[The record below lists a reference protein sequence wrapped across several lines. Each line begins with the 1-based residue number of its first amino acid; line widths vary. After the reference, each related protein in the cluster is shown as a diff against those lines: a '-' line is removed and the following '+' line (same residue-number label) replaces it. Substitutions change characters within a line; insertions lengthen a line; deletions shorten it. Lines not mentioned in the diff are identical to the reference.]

1 MATTVVSKVA
11 RFTFTTKEQLANLMD
26 YCTTNNRTFTANIE
40 IPVLTDEEANELY
53 KVLVLPEV
61 IKNEETLIELQSEK
75 EALETNLKSGISTM
89 STRTLEEVN
98 EEIKKIENTDYTQFS
113 KLIALVPDTILP
125 DTPAWRNNDASVMM
139 TRTMAVSEEETLN
152 TNETTSEELTDPII
166 KGQNTVW
173 AEEELEKY
181 KAAFKKL
188 DPNFELQIVRHDDTG
203 EICFH
208 LWWPKREMVQE
219 CTSTKLLDMAFENAK
234 NGWDDPIKVAEAMK
248 Q

>member
-40 IPVLTDEEANELY
+40 IPVLTDKEANELY

-98 EEIKKIENTDYTQFS
+98 EEIKKIENTDYAQFS

-125 DTPAWRNNDASVMM
+125 DTPAWKNNDASVMM
-139 TRTMAVSEEETLN
+139 MRTMAVSEEETLN

-234 NGWDDPIKVAEAMK
+234 NGWDDPVKVAEAMK

>member
-11 RFTFTTKEQLANLMD
+11 RFTFTTKEQLTNLMD

-98 EEIKKIENTDYTQFS
+98 EEIKKIENTDYAQFS

-139 TRTMAVSEEETLN
+139 MRTMAVSEEETLN

-234 NGWDDPIKVAEAMK
+234 NGWDDPVKVAEAMK

>member
-40 IPVLTDEEANELY
+40 IPVLTSEEANELY

-98 EEIKKIENTDYTQFS
+98 EEIKKIKNTDYTQFS

-139 TRTMAVSEEETLN
+139 MRTMAVSEEETLN

-208 LWWPKREMVQE
+208 LWWPKREMIQE

-234 NGWDDPIKVAEAMK
+234 NGWDDPVKVAEAMK

>member
-26 YCTTNNRTFTANIE
+26 YCTTNNRTFTTNIE

-61 IKNEETLIELQSEK
+61 IKNSDRLEGLLTEK
-75 EALETNLKSGISTM
+75 ESLETNLKSGISTM

-98 EEIKKIENTDYTQFS
+98 EEIKKIENTDYAQFS

-125 DTPAWRNNDASVMM
+125 DTPAWKESINANVRMM
-139 TRTMAVSEEETLN
+139 AMAVSDEEASN
-152 TNETTSEELTDPII
+152 SDQATNEELTAPIV

>member
-11 RFTFTTKEQLANLMD
+11 RFTFTTKEQLTNLMD

-61 IKNEETLIELQSEK
+61 IKNSDRLEELLTEK
-75 EALETNLKSGISTM
+75 ESLETNLKSGVM
-89 STRTLEEVN
+89 ALSTRTLEEVN
-98 EEIKKIENTDYTQFS
+98 EEIKKIEDTDYTQFS
-113 KLIALVPDTILP
+113 KLMTLIPDTILP
-125 DTPAWRNNDASVMM
+125 DTPAWKNNDASVMM
-139 TRTMAVSEEETLN
+139 MRTMAVSEEETSN
-152 TNETTSEELTDPII
+152 TNETTNEELSDPII

-208 LWWPKREMVQE
+208 LWWPKREMIQE

-234 NGWDDPIKVAEAMK
+234 AGWDDPVKVTEAMK

>member
-1 MATTVVSKVA
+1 MAATVVSKVA

-61 IKNEETLIELQSEK
+61 IKNSDRLEELLTEK
-75 EALETNLKSGISTM
+75 ESLETNLKSGISTM

-98 EEIKKIENTDYTQFS
+98 EEIKKIENTDYAKFS

-125 DTPAWRNNDASVMM
+125 DTPAWKNNASVMM
-139 TRTMAVSEEETLN
+139 MRTMAVSEEETLN

-166 KGQNTVW
+166 KGQNTIWV
-173 AEEELEKY
+173 EEELEKY

-234 NGWDDPIKVAEAMK
+234 NEWDNPVKVAEAMK

>member
-11 RFTFTTKEQLANLMD
+11 RFTFTTKEQLTNLMD
-26 YCTTNNRTFTANIE
+26 YCTTNNRAFTANIE

-61 IKNEETLIELQSEK
+61 IKNSDRLEELLTEK
-75 EALETNLKSGISTM
+75 ELLETNLKSGISMM

-98 EEIKKIENTDYTQFS
+98 EEIKKIEDTDYTQFS
-113 KLIALVPDTILP
+113 KLMTLIPDTILP
-125 DTPAWRNNDASVMM
+125 DTPAWKNNDASVMM
-139 TRTMAVSEEETLN
+139 MRTMAVSEEETSN
-152 TNETTSEELTDPII
+152 TNETTNEELSDPII

>member
-98 EEIKKIENTDYTQFS
+98 EEIKKIENTDYAQFS

-125 DTPAWRNNDASVMM
+125 DTPAWKNNDASVMM
-139 TRTMAVSEEETLN
+139 MRTMAVSEEETSN
-152 TNETTSEELTDPII
+152 TNETTNEELSDPIV

-234 NGWDDPIKVAEAMK
+234 NGWDDPVKVAEAMK

>member
-11 RFTFTTKEQLANLMD
+11 RFTFTTKEQLTNLMD

-61 IKNEETLIELQSEK
+61 IKNSDRLEELLTEK
-75 EALETNLKSGISTM
+75 ESLETNLKSGVTAL

-98 EEIKKIENTDYTQFS
+98 EEIKKIEDTDYTQFS
-113 KLIALVPDTILP
+113 KLMTLIPDTILP
-125 DTPAWRNNDASVMM
+125 DTPAWKNNDASVMM
-139 TRTMAVSEEETLN
+139 MRTMAVSEEETSN
-152 TNETTSEELTDPII
+152 TNETTNEELSDPII

-208 LWWPKREMVQE
+208 LWWPKREMIQE

-234 NGWDDPIKVAEAMK
+234 AGWDDPVKVTEAMK

>member
-40 IPVLTDEEANELY
+40 IPVLTSEEANELY
-53 KVLVLPEV
+53 KVLILPEV
-61 IKNEETLIELQSEK
+61 IKNSDRLEGLLTEK
-75 EALETNLKSGISTM
+75 ESLKTNLKSGISMM
-89 STRTLEEVN
+89 STRTLKKVN
-98 EEIKKIENTDYTQFS
+98 EEIKKIENTDYARFS

-139 TRTMAVSEEETLN
+139 MRTMAVSEEETLN

>member
-98 EEIKKIENTDYTQFS
+98 EEIKKIENTDYAQFS

-125 DTPAWRNNDASVMM
+125 DTPAWKNNDASVMM
-139 TRTMAVSEEETLN
+139 MRTMAVSEEETLN

>member
-53 KVLVLPEV
+53 KVLVLPKV
-61 IKNEETLIELQSEK
+61 IKNDERLKELLTEK
-75 EALETNLKSGISTM
+75 ESLETNLKSGISTM

-98 EEIKKIENTDYTQFS
+98 EEIKKIENTDYTRFS

-125 DTPAWRNNDASVMM
+125 DTPAWKESINANVRMM
-139 TRTMAVSEEETLN
+139 AMAVSDEETSN
-152 TNETTSEELTDPII
+152 SDQATNEELTAPII

>member
-98 EEIKKIENTDYTQFS
+98 EEIKKIENTDYAQFS
-113 KLIALVPDTILP
+113 KLMALVPDTILP

>member
-61 IKNEETLIELQSEK
+61 IKNSDRLEELLTEK
-75 EALETNLKSGISTM
+75 ESLETNLKSGISTM

-98 EEIKKIENTDYTQFS
+98 EEIKKIENTDYAQFS
-113 KLIALVPDTILP
+113 KLMGFVPDTILP
-125 DTPAWRNNDASVMM
+125 DTPAWKESINANVRMM
-139 TRTMAVSEEETLN
+139 AMAVSDEEASN
-152 TNETTSEELTDPII
+152 SDQATNEELTAPIV

-234 NGWDDPIKVAEAMK
+234 NGWDDPVKVAEAMK

>member
-1 MATTVVSKVA
+1 MTTTVVSKVA

-40 IPVLTDEEANELY
+40 IPVLTNEEANELY

-98 EEIKKIENTDYTQFS
+98 EEIKKIENTDYAQFS

-125 DTPAWRNNDASVMM
+125 DTPAWKNNDASVMM
-139 TRTMAVSEEETLN
+139 MRTMAVSEEETLN

-234 NGWDDPIKVAEAMK
+234 NGWDDPVKVAEAMK

>member
-11 RFTFTTKEQLANLMD
+11 RFTFTTKEQLTNLMD
-26 YCTTNNRTFTANIE
+26 YCTTNNRAFTANIE
-40 IPVLTDEEANELY
+40 IPVLTDEEVNELY

-61 IKNEETLIELQSEK
+61 IKNSDRLEELLTEK
-75 EALETNLKSGISTM
+75 ESLETNLKSGISMM

-98 EEIKKIENTDYTQFS
+98 EEIKKIENTDYAQFS
-113 KLIALVPDTILP
+113 KLIALVPDTTLP
-125 DTPAWRNNDASVMM
+125 DTPAWKNNDASVMM
-139 TRTMAVSEEETLN
+139 MRTMAVSEEETSN
-152 TNETTSEELTDPII
+152 TNETTNEELSDPII

-173 AEEELEKY
+173 VEEELEKY

>member
-1 MATTVVSKVA
+1 MAATVVSKVA
-11 RFTFTTKEQLANLMD
+11 RFSFANREQLLNLMD
-26 YCTTNNRTFTANIE
+26 YCETNNRTFVANIE

-61 IKNEETLIELQSEK
+61 IKNSDRLEGLLTEK
-75 EALETNLKSGISTM
+75 ESLETNLKSGISTM

-98 EEIKKIENTDYTQFS
+98 EEIKKIENTDYAQFS

-125 DTPAWRNNDASVMM
+125 DTPAWKESINANVRMM
-139 TRTMAVSEEETLN
+139 AMAVSDEEASN
-152 TNETTSEELTDPII
+152 SDQATNEELTAPIV

-208 LWWPKREMVQE
+208 LWWPKREMIQE

-234 NGWDDPIKVAEAMK
+234 AGWDDPVKVTEAMK

>member
-1 MATTVVSKVA
+1 MAATVVSKVA

-61 IKNEETLIELQSEK
+61 IKNSDKLEGLLTEK
-75 EALETNLKSGISTM
+75 ESLETNLKSGISTM

-113 KLIALVPDTILP
+113 KLMTLVPDTILP
-125 DTPAWRNNDASVMM
+125 DTPAWKESINANVRMM
-139 TRTMAVSEEETLN
+139 AMAVSDEEASN
-152 TNETTSEELTDPII
+152 SDQATNEELTAPIV

-208 LWWPKREMVQE
+208 LWWPKREMIQE

-234 NGWDDPIKVAEAMK
+234 AGWDDPVKVTEAMK

>member
-26 YCTTNNRTFTANIE
+26 YCTTNNRTFTTNIE

-61 IKNEETLIELQSEK
+61 IKNSDRLEGLLTEK
-75 EALETNLKSGISTM
+75 ESLETNLKSGIPTM

-98 EEIKKIENTDYTQFS
+98 EEIKKIENTDYAQFS

-125 DTPAWRNNDASVMM
+125 DTPAWKNNDASVMM
-139 TRTMAVSEEETLN
+139 MRTMAVSDEEASN
-152 TNETTSEELTDPII
+152 SDQATNEELTAPIV

-208 LWWPKREMVQE
+208 LWWPKREIVQE

-234 NGWDDPIKVAEAMK
+234 NGWDDPVKVAEAMK

>member
-11 RFTFTTKEQLANLMD
+11 RFTFTTKEQLTNLMD
-26 YCTTNNRTFTANIE
+26 YCTTNDRTFTANIE

-61 IKNEETLIELQSEK
+61 IKNSDRLEELLTEK
-75 EALETNLKSGISTM
+75 ESLETNLKSGVM
-89 STRTLEEVN
+89 ALSTRTLEEVN
-98 EEIKKIENTDYTQFS
+98 EEIKKIEDTDYTQFS
-113 KLIALVPDTILP
+113 KLMTLIPDTILP
-125 DTPAWRNNDASVMM
+125 DTPAWKNNDASVMM
-139 TRTMAVSEEETLN
+139 MRTMAVSEEETSN
-152 TNETTSEELTDPII
+152 TNEITNEELSDPII

-248 Q
+248 

>member
-98 EEIKKIENTDYTQFS
+98 EEIKKIENTDYARFS

-139 TRTMAVSEEETLN
+139 MRTMAVSEEETLN

>member
-26 YCTTNNRTFTANIE
+26 YCTTNNRTFTTNIE

-61 IKNEETLIELQSEK
+61 IKNSDRLEGLLTEK
-75 EALETNLKSGISTM
+75 ESLETNLKSGISTM

-98 EEIKKIENTDYTQFS
+98 EEIKKIENTDYAQFS

-125 DTPAWRNNDASVMM
+125 DTPAWKNNDASVMM
-139 TRTMAVSEEETLN
+139 MRTMAVSDEEASN
-152 TNETTSEELTDPII
+152 SDQATNEELTAPIV

-234 NGWDDPIKVAEAMK
+234 NGWDDPVKVAEAMK

>member
-11 RFTFTTKEQLANLMD
+11 RFTFTTKEQLTNLMD

-61 IKNEETLIELQSEK
+61 IKNSDRLEELLTEK
-75 EALETNLKSGISTM
+75 ESLETNLKSGVM
-89 STRTLEEVN
+89 ALSTRTLEEVN
-98 EEIKKIENTDYTQFS
+98 EEIKKIEDTDYAQFS

-125 DTPAWRNNDASVMM
+125 DTPAWKNNDASVMM
-139 TRTMAVSEEETLN
+139 MRTMAVSEEETLN

-234 NGWDDPIKVAEAMK
+234 NGWDDPVKVAEAMK

>member
-75 EALETNLKSGISTM
+75 EALEANLKSGISTM

-98 EEIKKIENTDYTQFS
+98 EEIKKIENTDYAQFS

-139 TRTMAVSEEETLN
+139 MRTMAVSEEETLN

-181 KAAFKKL
+181 KVAFKKL

-234 NGWDDPIKVAEAMK
+234 NGWDDPVKVAEAMK

>member
-11 RFTFTTKEQLANLMD
+11 RFTFTTKEQFANLMD

-98 EEIKKIENTDYTQFS
+98 EEIKKIENTDYAQFS

-125 DTPAWRNNDASVMM
+125 DTPAWKESINANVRMM
-139 TRTMAVSEEETLN
+139 AMAVSDEETSN
-152 TNETTSEELTDPII
+152 SDQATNEELTAPII

-234 NGWDDPIKVAEAMK
+234 AGWDDPVKVTEAMK

>member
-61 IKNEETLIELQSEK
+61 IKNSDRLEELLTEK
-75 EALETNLKSGISTM
+75 ESLETNLKSGISTM

-98 EEIKKIENTDYTQFS
+98 EEIKKIENTDYAQFS
-113 KLIALVPDTILP
+113 KLMTLVPDTILP
-125 DTPAWRNNDASVMM
+125 DTPAWKESINANVRMM
-139 TRTMAVSEEETLN
+139 AMAVSDEEASN
-152 TNETTSEELTDPII
+152 SDQATNEELTAPIV

-208 LWWPKREMVQE
+208 LWWPKREMIQE

-234 NGWDDPIKVAEAMK
+234 AGWDDPVKVTEAMK

>member
-11 RFTFTTKEQLANLMD
+11 RFTFTTKEQLTNLMD
-26 YCTTNNRTFTANIE
+26 YCTTNNRAFTANIE

-75 EALETNLKSGISTM
+75 ESLETNLKSGISTM

-98 EEIKKIENTDYTQFS
+98 EEIKKIEDTDYTQFS
-113 KLIALVPDTILP
+113 KLMTLIPDTILP
-125 DTPAWRNNDASVMM
+125 DTPAWKNNDASVMM
-139 TRTMAVSEEETLN
+139 MRTMAVSEEETSN
-152 TNETTSEELTDPII
+152 TNETTNEELSDPII

>member
-26 YCTTNNRTFTANIE
+26 YCTTNNCTFTANIE

-61 IKNEETLIELQSEK
+61 IKNSDRLEELLTEK

-98 EEIKKIENTDYTQFS
+98 EEIKKIENTDYVQFS

>member
-98 EEIKKIENTDYTQFS
+98 EEIKKIENTDYAQFS

-125 DTPAWRNNDASVMM
+125 DTPAWKNNDTSVMM
-139 TRTMAVSEEETLN
+139 MRTMAVSEEETLN
-152 TNETTSEELTDPII
+152 TNEITNEELSDPIV

-234 NGWDDPIKVAEAMK
+234 NGWDDPVKVAEAMK

>member
-26 YCTTNNRTFTANIE
+26 YCTTNNRTFTTNIE

-75 EALETNLKSGISTM
+75 ESLETNLKSGISTM

-98 EEIKKIENTDYTQFS
+98 EEIKKIENTDYAQFS

-125 DTPAWRNNDASVMM
+125 DTPAWKNNDASVMM
-139 TRTMAVSEEETLN
+139 MRTMAVSEEETSN

-234 NGWDDPIKVAEAMK
+234 NGWDDPVKVAEAMK

>member
-11 RFTFTTKEQLANLMD
+11 RFTFTTKEQLTNLMD
-26 YCTTNNRTFTANIE
+26 YCTTNDRTFTANIE

-61 IKNEETLIELQSEK
+61 IKNSDRLEELLTEK
-75 EALETNLKSGISTM
+75 ESLETNLKSGVM
-89 STRTLEEVN
+89 ALSTRTLEEVN
-98 EEIKKIENTDYTQFS
+98 EEIKKIEDTDYTQFS
-113 KLIALVPDTILP
+113 KLMTLIPDTILP
-125 DTPAWRNNDASVMM
+125 DTPAWKNNDASVMM
-139 TRTMAVSEEETLN
+139 MRTMAVSEEETSN
-152 TNETTSEELTDPII
+152 TNEITNEELSDPIV

>member
-98 EEIKKIENTDYTQFS
+98 EEIKKIENTDYAQFS

-125 DTPAWRNNDASVMM
+125 DTPAWKNNDASVMM
-139 TRTMAVSEEETLN
+139 MRTMAVSEEETLN
-152 TNETTSEELTDPII
+152 TNEITSEELTDPII

-181 KAAFKKL
+181 RAAFKKL

-234 NGWDDPIKVAEAMK
+234 NGWDDPVKVAEAMK

>member
-11 RFTFTTKEQLANLMD
+11 RFTFTTKEQLTNLMD

-61 IKNEETLIELQSEK
+61 IKNSDRLEELLTEK
-75 EALETNLKSGISTM
+75 ESLETNLKSGVM
-89 STRTLEEVN
+89 ALSTRTLEEVN
-98 EEIKKIENTDYTQFS
+98 EEIKKIEDTDYTQFS
-113 KLIALVPDTILP
+113 KLMTLIPDTILP
-125 DTPAWRNNDASVMM
+125 DTPAWKNNDASVRMM
-139 TRTMAVSEEETLN
+139 RTMAVSEEEASN
-152 TNETTSEELTDPII
+152 TNEATNEELSDPII

>member
-26 YCTTNNRTFTANIE
+26 YCTTNNRTFTTNIE

-61 IKNEETLIELQSEK
+61 IKNSDRLEGLLTEK
-75 EALETNLKSGISTM
+75 ESLETNLKSGISTM

-98 EEIKKIENTDYTQFS
+98 EEIKKIENTDYAQFS

-125 DTPAWRNNDASVMM
+125 DTPAWKESINANVRMM
-139 TRTMAVSEEETLN
+139 AMAVSDEEASN
-152 TNETTSEELTDPII
+152 SDQATNEELSDPII

-208 LWWPKREMVQE
+208 LWWPKREMIQE

-234 NGWDDPIKVAEAMK
+234 AGWDDPVKVTEAMK

>member
-61 IKNEETLIELQSEK
+61 IKNSDRLEELLTEK
-75 EALETNLKSGISTM
+75 ESLETNLKSGVM
-89 STRTLEEVN
+89 ALSTRTLEEVN
-98 EEIKKIENTDYTQFS
+98 EEIKKIEDTDYTQFS

-125 DTPAWRNNDASVMM
+125 DTPAWKNNDASVMM
-139 TRTMAVSEEETLN
+139 MRTMAVSEEETLN

-188 DPNFELQIVRHDDTG
+188 DPNFELQIVRHNDTG

-234 NGWDDPIKVAEAMK
+234 NGWDDPVKVAEAMK

>member
-26 YCTTNNRTFTANIE
+26 YCTTNNRTFTTNIE

-61 IKNEETLIELQSEK
+61 IKNSDRLEGLLTEK
-75 EALETNLKSGISTM
+75 ESLETNLKSGISTM
-89 STRTLEEVN
+89 STRTLEEIN
-98 EEIKKIENTDYTQFS
+98 EEIEQLRNVDYGYIS
-113 KLIALVPDTILP
+113 KLMGFVPDTILP
-125 DTPAWRNNDASVMM
+125 DTPAWKESINANVRMM
-139 TRTMAVSEEETLN
+139 AMAVSDEEVSN
-152 TNETTSEELTDPII
+152 SDQATNEELSDPII

-208 LWWPKREMVQE
+208 LWWPKREMIQE

-234 NGWDDPIKVAEAMK
+234 AGWDDPVKVTEAMK

>member
-11 RFTFTTKEQLANLMD
+11 RFTFTTKEQLANLMN

-98 EEIKKIENTDYTQFS
+98 KEIKKIENTDYAQFS

-125 DTPAWRNNDASVMM
+125 DTPAWKNNDASVMM
-139 TRTMAVSEEETLN
+139 MRTMAVSEEETLN

-234 NGWDDPIKVAEAMK
+234 NGWDDPVKVAEAMK